1 MGAVDDRVR
10 ADALD
15 AALAPEARELAD
27 AVAGAGGAAVRSVIF
42 FGSRRTGTPTDA
54 HSGFDFFVVVSE
66 YRAFYEALARS
77 GAYRGR
83 PRLAAAI
90 NGVLA
95 PNQVRISAGARTAKC
110 AVIAEA
116 AFRRETGPG
125 RRDHFCAGRL
135 FQPASIVHAA
145 DESARRSALEALA
158 EARRITLSWVRP
170 WLPGCFDADE
180 FCRTA
185 LRVSM
190 GFEIRPE
197 PAGRA
202 ERLWEAQRAQQV
214 AAFEPVLAEWASEN
228 RLKAMAPGCYEL
240 AAPAGLGERLR
251 LWAFFQRSRLRAT
264 LRWAKYVV
272 TFDDWLDYI
281 VRKAERHTG
290 QPIEL
295 SPRERRWPLVF
306 LWPRVLRYLA
316 DKDSRGRR

>member
-1 MGAVDDRVR
+1 MSAADDRSRGV
-10 ADALD
+10 
-15 AALAPEARELAD
+15 AAEAVAAEARELAQG
-27 AVAGAGGAAVRSVIF
+27 VATAGGEAVRAVIF

-54 HSGFDFFVVVSE
+54 HSGWDLFVAVSD
-66 YRAFYEALARS
+66 YRPFYESLARS
-77 GAYRGR
+77 GAYRR
-83 PRLAAAI
+83 SARLAAGI
-90 NGVLA
+90 NAVLA
-95 PNQVRISAGARTAKC
+95 PNQIRIGVGERTAKC
-110 AVIAEA
+110 AVIRLATLQ
-116 AFRRETGPG
+116 RETGPR

-135 FQPASIVHAA
+135 FQPASIAWAA
-145 DESARRSALEALA
+145 DEASREAVLAALADARRV
-158 EARRITLSWVRP
+158 TLDWARP
-170 WLPGCFDADE
+170 WLPGCFDAEE
-180 FCRTA
+180 FCKTA

-202 ERLWEAQRAQQV
+202 ERLWDAQRAEQV
-214 AAFEPVLAEWASEN
+214 AAFEPVLAEWAAGG
-228 RLKAMAPGCYEL
+228 RLTAMAAGCYEL
-240 AAPAGLGERLR
+240 AAPVGLGERLR

-290 QPIEL
+290 QRIEL

-306 LWPRVLRYLA
+306 LWPRMLRYLA